1 MQSRTGGRVCHEG
14 ELKDLRKNICCILFK
29 LYPTPRISFSVRPQ
43 RFLPDLTHTIVLCA
57 EVDKDADEKTDMEV
71 DKVADVVA
79 DMVLDMEDDKVA
91 DELENMGVDI
101 EVEKVSD

>member
-1 MQSRTGGRVCHEG
+1 M
-14 ELKDLRKNICCILFK
+14 
-29 LYPTPRISFSVRPQ
+29 
-43 RFLPDLTHTIVLCA
+43 
-57 EVDKDADEKTDMEV
+57 TDMEV

-101 EVEKVSD
+101 EVEKVSDKVVDMAWVTQLKRPKSVKDKVKPARILCILIETNLFRKRQVPRSLT